1 MNMFKFEFK
10 RLFKSAIV
18 WSLVCSALITMF
30 LAFFPSMKDMG
41 MQELIGDKLD
51 GLSVKMLEA
60 FNINAAMDFSNISQ
74 YIAYVIQ
81 YIGMAAGIYGAILG
95 VSALTKEENEG
106 TIEFLYSKPVTRSQI
121 VTSKI
126 LSSVAVFLM
135 FIVIITIT
143 TMGVSAIV
151 KPADAELMTVMMD
164 IKTIFVGITFL
175 GLIFMAIGFL
185 ISVLIKLSKSA
196 TTIAIGVFFTTY
208 VVGVLGKMQEN
219 LNWLLYFSPSE
230 YVGAASL
237 LDNGFELKYIIIGIT
252 IIVVSLIGTY
262 VIYNR
267 KDLA

>member
-18 WSLVCSALITMF
+18 WSVVCSALIIMF
-30 LAFFPSMKDMG
+30 LEFFPSMKDMG
-41 MQELIGDKLD
+41 MQELLGDKLE

-60 FNINAAMDFSNISQ
+60 FNISATTDFTNISQ

-81 YIGMAAGIYGAILG
+81 YIGMATGIYGAILG
-95 VSALTKEENEG
+95 VSALTKEEGEG

-121 VTSKI
+121 VTAKI
-126 LSSVAVFLM
+126 FSCVTIFLM

-143 TMGVSAIV
+143 TMAVSAIV
-151 KPADAELMTVMMD
+151 KPEDAMLMTVLTD
-164 IKTIFVGITFL
+164 IKTMFVGIAFL

-237 LDNGFELKYIIIGIT
+237 LSNGFEAKYIILGIS

-262 VIYNR
+262 FIYNK
-267 KDLA
+267 KDLD